1 MGPSLTPLGKL
12 LLSVLLKLFT
22 PSALGNE
29 QRSSGLAWHEM
40 TDCTDYAKTA
50 AFLQMER
57 LPCDGDIWQAEAA
70 AAAGPC
76 ADLQFMSSCPPQEGL
91 VATHLFK
98 HQDQELEHHDGK
110 VAESVGREEKRDEKR
125 KK

>member
-1 MGPSLTPLGKL
+1 M
-12 LLSVLLKLFT
+12 
-22 PSALGNE
+22 
-29 QRSSGLAWHEM
+29 AWN
-40 TDCTDYAKTA
+40 DRLYRLRKTA

-57 LPCDGDIWQAEAA
+57 LPCDGNIWQAEAA
-70 AAAGPC
+70 AAAGPR

-110 VAESVGREEKRDEKR
+110 VAKSAGREEKRDEKKR
-125 KK
+125 RRENKSHKTQTWLYLCFL